1 MSAQPIDTL
10 RALASPEGV
19 ELPLSLA
26 GPIPRA
32 LAWFVDLL
40 VRLAIFLLLSSI
52 LAALLQVGQAI
63 LVLVFFFLEW
73 MYPIFCEMFFNGATP
88 GKKIMHLRVLRD
100 DGAPLNWRSSIVRNL
115 LRTVDFLPFMYVFG
129 FFTICLNR
137 DFKRLGDIA
146 AGTIVVHVPQ
156 LDARRSIRP
165 QFAAIAPLAPAI
177 GLELAEERAVLEFA
191 ARRHLWSDARAIE
204 LAQFAKPLLPN
215 VGRND
220 NGDTIAD
227 ADPANL
233 ASVNHLIAQAN
244 YLAGR

>member
-32 LAWFVDLL
+32 LAWFIDLL
-40 VRLAIFLLLSSI
+40 CRVAIFLLLSAV

-88 GKKIMHLRVLRD
+88 GKKVLHLRVLRD

-115 LRTVDFLPFMYVFG
+115 LRTVDFLPFLYVFG
-129 FFTICLNR
+129 FFTMCFNR
-137 DFKRLGDIA
+137 DFKRLGDLA

-165 QFAAIAPLAPAI
+165 QYAAIAPLAPPI
-177 GLELAEERAVLEFA
+177 GLELFEERAVLEFA
-191 ARRHLWSDARAIE
+191 ARRHLWSDARAVE
-204 LAQFAKPLLPN
+204 LAQFAKPLLA
-215 VGRND
+215 GTMRAA
-220 NGDTIAD
+220 NGESMAEGE
-227 ADPANL
+227 PANL
-233 ASVNHLIAQAN
+233 VSVNHLIAQAN